1 MHDIRKPKA
10 APSHAE
16 RSKRPDPSEA
26 PGLPPPSAT
35 VVRYVGPLPSTYRRI
50 GSAATATG
58 HVGPLGPGNEAVTP
72 PEEAHA
78 LAEMR
83 DAAREAEIAWMIAVG
98 VHPEIARSVPFRP
111 TKDPANPAAAED
123 VSDLLANLGRTLPLP
138 PAQASIGPDAQG
150 NSSADDG
157 RVAPVAAPTRHAEP
171 VRGGA
176 AAARREESDG
186 DAVTVVI
193 ARAARRGS
201 WTRVLR
207 WLLGTAGALLVSLPG
222 ASRVWADPPTANG
235 GAETPN
241 ERASAWIAQG
251 VALFREQQ
259 FEAAREAFAHAY
271 EVDPQ
276 SETLAKLGLTELR
289 AGHPVEAAQ
298 HLREYTARSD
308 VAAAQVDAM
317 RTKWVPRAE
326 SQTARLDIFVG
337 NTAEIRV
344 DGGVAERV
352 AAPTSDGVPDGEPFV
367 SVLIAA
373 GEHDV
378 SVRQGSFVESQH
390 VVARGGELVDVRFPR
405 VPDAPDAPMAARLM
419 PPLFAGEASSSNGKE
434 PTGPSRARWLAV
446 LGVGTASLAAVGTAI
461 GFSWAFERD
470 RADANR
476 LMQGVGESGCLPPS
490 PAAACRQVRAD
501 RHAEA
506 LNAVVAN
513 GLYGTAGGLALLGAA
528 TWLFWP
534 SSHEPW
540 LGALHP
546 VVEMSTRSV
555 GASFTGTW

>member
-1 MHDIRKPKA
+1 LGR
-10 APSHAE
+10 
-16 RSKRPDPSEA
+16 R
-26 PGLPPPSAT
+26 
-35 VVRYVGPLPSTYRRI
+35 VRV
-50 GSAATATG
+50 
-58 HVGPLGPGNEAVTP
+58 EAVTP
-72 PEEAHA
+72 PGRAQAVAEE
-78 LAEMR
+78 R
-83 DAAREAEIAWMIAVG
+83 DAAREAQIARMIAVG
-98 VHPEIARSVPFRP
+98 VHPEIARSVPFRQ
-111 TKDPANPAAAED
+111 TKDPVNPAAAED
-123 VSDLLANLGRTLPLP
+123 VSDLLANLGRTLQPP
-138 PAQASIGPDAQG
+138 PAHASIGPDTQG
-150 NSSADDG
+150 DSSVDGG
-157 RVAPVAAPTRHAEP
+157 RVGPVAAPTRPAEP

-176 AAARREESDG
+176 AAARREESDR

-193 ARAARRGS
+193 ARAARQGS

-207 WLLGTAGALLVSLPG
+207 WLFGTAGAFLASLPI
-222 ASRVWADPPTANG
+222 ASRVWADPPAATD
-235 GAETPN
+235 GAESPN

-308 VAAAQVDAM
+308 VAAAKVDAM
-317 RTKWVPRAE
+317 RTQWVPRAE

-373 GEHDV
+373 GEHEV
-378 SVRQGSFVESQH
+378 SVRQGSFVWSQH

-405 VPDAPDAPMAARLM
+405 VPDAPDARTAARLM
-419 PPLFAGEASSSNGKE
+419 PPLFARKASSSNEKE
-434 PTGPSRARWLAV
+434 PTGPSRTRWFAV

-461 GFSWAFERD
+461 GFSWAFDRD

-476 LMQGVGESGCLPPS
+476 LVQGVGESGCLTPS
-490 PAAACRQVRAD
+490 PAAACGQVQAD
-501 RHAEA
+501 RHAER
-506 LNAVVAN
+506 LNGVVAN

-528 TWLFWP
+528 TWLLWP
-534 SSHEPW
+534 SSQPEPS
-540 LGALHP
+540 LGPLHP
-546 VVEMSTRSV
+546 VVEMGARSV
-555 GASFTGTW
+555 GVSFTGTW

>member
-1 MHDIRKPKA
+1 
-10 APSHAE
+10 
-16 RSKRPDPSEA
+16 
-26 PGLPPPSAT
+26 
-35 VVRYVGPLPSTYRRI
+35 
-50 GSAATATG
+50 
-58 HVGPLGPGNEAVTP
+58 
-72 PEEAHA
+72 
-78 LAEMR
+78 MR

-98 VHPEIARSVPFRP
+98 VHPEIARSVPLRP
-111 TKDPANPAAAED
+111 TKDPAKPAAAED

-176 AAARREESDG
+176 AAARREESDR

-207 WLLGTAGALLVSLPG
+207 WLLGTSGAFLASLPG
-222 ASRVWADPPTANG
+222 ASPVWADPPAGTDE
-235 GAETPN
+235 AETPS
-241 ERASAWIAQG
+241 ERASAWVAQG

-326 SQTARLDIFVG
+326 SQTARLDVFVG
-337 NTAEIRV
+337 NTAEIRI
-344 DGGVAERV
+344 DGGIAERV

-373 GEHDV
+373 GEHEV
-378 SVRQGSFVESQH
+378 SVRQGTIVESQH
-390 VVARGGELVDVRFPR
+390 VVARGGELVDVRFPSLLE
-405 VPDAPDAPMAARLM
+405 APTPASLM
-419 PPLFAGEASSSNGKE
+419 PPLFLRDASSANGKE
-434 PTGPSRARWLAV
+434 PTGLSRARWFAV

-470 RADANR
+470 RADANG
-476 LMQGVGESGCLPPS
+476 LIQGVDESGCLPPS
-490 PAAACRQVRAD
+490 PAAACGQVQAD
-501 RHAEA
+501 RRAER

-528 TWLFWP
+528 TWLLWP

-540 LGALHP
+540 LGALRP

-555 GASFTGTW
+555 GVSFTGTW